1 MKKSE
6 GLGWVAD
13 RLELEETWIC
23 QTQHQRVGTCS
34 ASHGTLG
41 QSRTRTQGASVEDL
55 STYWVLDT
63 VRKMNDCC
71 EKYPGM
77 GRHTRPESGVLD
89 QLVTWGKS
97 IPL

>member
-1 MKKSE
+1 M
-6 GLGWVAD
+6 
-13 RLELEETWIC
+13 
-23 QTQHQRVGTCS
+23 
-34 ASHGTLG
+34 
-41 QSRTRTQGASVEDL
+41 EDL

-77 GRHTRPESGVLD
+77 ERHTRPESGVLD